1 MAEITDSGKEKI
13 QQALLKKGLEL
24 EAEWKSRVPVYTG
37 RYRQSI
43 STETVGDLAVVV
55 GTNIPYAEALEY
67 GGDPGTWPPV
77 DELKTWV
84 DRVISP
90 DEDRFDK
97 VTFLVGRKIFREGIR
112 PQPSLRPAIRAWQS

>member
-1 MAEITDSGKEKI
+1 MADINGSGREKI
-13 QQALLKKGLEL
+13 QQALLQKGLEL
-24 EAEWKSRVPVYTG
+24 EAEWKERVPVYTG

-55 GTNIPYAEALEY
+55 GTNVPYAEALEY
-67 GGDPGTWPPV
+67 GGDPGVWPPV

-90 DEDRFDK
+90 DEDRLDE
-97 VTFLVGRKIFREGIR
+97 VTYLVGRKIFREGIS
-112 PQPSLRPAIRAWQS
+112 PQPSLRPAIRAWKS